1 MVTKFNFNL
10 KVILIIFGFGILVVV
25 AETSEFK
32 NVMRKR
38 SAQNIDFSNLL
49 GKGIQILK
57 NNRKDIGEQIAKT
70 IKTLARDNNQGIG
83 R

>member
-1 MVTKFNFNL
+1 MTKFNFIL
-10 KVILIIFGFGILVVV
+10 KVILIIFSFGILAVV
-25 AETSEFK
+25 AETYEFE

-38 SAQNIDFSNLL
+38 SAQNIDFSDLL

-57 NNRKDIGEQIAKT
+57 NNRKDVGEQIAKT